1 LSSRLS
7 ALRSSIAPYFGWAT
21 KPFPPGS
28 SGIPDAIGSV
38 TPAELYWAG
47 CLRFVAMR
55 KFWAILFLFAILFL
69 AGCAAKKKP
78 AAPPQPAAP
87 APAPAPAQIR
97 SQMPPP
103 SAEVIEHCVVN
114 KQENANTVTCRC
126 EPVTTRIDSKT
137 GHTVIVCKKMPEQR

>member
-1 LSSRLS
+1 
-7 ALRSSIAPYFGWAT
+7 
-21 KPFPPGS
+21 
-28 SGIPDAIGSV
+28 
-38 TPAELYWAG
+38 
-47 CLRFVAMR
+47 MR
-55 KFWAILFLFAILFL
+55 KFWAILFLLSILFL

-78 AAPPQPAAP
+78 VAPPQPAALP
-87 APAPAPAQIR
+87 PPPIR

-137 GHTVIVCKKMPEQR
+137 GHTVIVCRKMPEKR